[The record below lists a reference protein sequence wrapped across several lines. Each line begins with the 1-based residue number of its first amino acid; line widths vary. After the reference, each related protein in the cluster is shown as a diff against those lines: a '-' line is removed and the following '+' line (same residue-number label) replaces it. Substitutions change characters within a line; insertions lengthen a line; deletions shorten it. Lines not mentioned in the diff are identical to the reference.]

1 MEKNMNGYGPPFY
14 GMVIDDV
21 VLKEYKEQEQQEFDI
36 AYILRQDELKVKLFD
51 DEEFANW
58 ITTQHKEYCDVISM
72 GSGIDF
78 LDDQTYQGRKMI
90 TKYMND
96 LSEFLHVRNINNIS
110 EKVAN
115 ILYESGM
122 HSLLSILTTLNYI

>member
-1 MEKNMNGYGPPFY
+1 MEKNMNEYGPPFY
-14 GMVIDDV
+14 GMVMDDKV
-21 VLKEYKEQEQQEFDI
+21 IEEYEKQEKQDFDL
-36 AYILRQDELKVKLFD
+36 AYILRRDELRIKLFD
-51 DEEFANW
+51 DKEFADW
-58 ITTQHKEYCDVISM
+58 ITIQHKEYCAVISM
-72 GSGIDF
+72 GCGIDF

-90 TKYMND
+90 TKYMDD

-115 ILYESGM
+115 ILYESDM